1 MAYLSRLTLT
11 NYRNFRQADLA
22 LPPGVAVF
30 AGANAQG
37 KTALLEAIYTL
48 AVGQSFRAANAR
60 EVVNFDAATAGAAAY
75 VSGVAQRGEQNITA
89 VVGYL
94 PAGDTTTI
102 PDDAPANSD
111 NISDSDDTDRPP
123 QLPPVRKQ
131 IRINRQPARASGLLG
146 QIGAVLFFADDL
158 NLVLGSPSHRRRY
171 LDILISQCDR
181 YYLAALQ
188 RYQVALR
195 HRNGLLRRQ
204 RDAGG
209 VSDDEMRYWNDQLIE
224 SGTTLMLG
232 RRAALDTLAS
242 AADQLHRDLSDLV
255 RSLRIIY
262 EPRVPAHGTADDIKT
277 AFGAALQRT
286 AARER
291 ATAATAA
298 GPHRDDVAILLGGL
312 PAGSFAS
319 RGEAR
324 TIALSLRLA
333 EAEYL
338 AQARADDPVILLDDA
353 FSEMD
358 AARRERVLQKAAAYR
373 QTLIATTE
381 VDPVRAHFG
390 SNAAYFQVAN
400 NAVTPLP

>member
-11 NYRNFRQADLA
+11 NYRNFRQAELE

-60 EVVNFDAATAGAAAY
+60 EVVNFDAAGAGEAAY

-94 PAGDTTTI
+94 PAGEPTA
-102 PDDAPANSD
+102 PDAAPAGNHVHIAD
-111 NISDSDDTDRPP
+111 DSTPT
-123 QLPPVRKQ
+123 LPPVRKQ
-131 IRINRQPARASGLLG
+131 IRLNRQPTRASGLLG

-158 NLVLGSPSHRRRY
+158 NLVLGAPSHRRRY

-188 RYQVALR
+188 RYQSALR

-204 RDAGG
+204 RDTGG
-209 VSDDEMRYWNDQLIE
+209 VSDDEMRYWDEQLIA

-232 RRAALDTLAS
+232 RRAALTDLA
-242 AADQLHRDLSDLV
+242 AAAANLHRDLSDLA
-255 RSLRIIY
+255 RALRIMY
-262 EPRVPAHGTADDIKT
+262 QPRVPADGAADDIKA
-277 AFGAALQRT
+277 AFGAALRRT

-291 ATAATAA
+291 ATATTAV

-312 PAGSFAS
+312 PAGAFAS

-333 EAEYL
+333 EAAYL
-338 AQARADDPVILLDDA
+338 AQARADDPLILLDDA
-353 FSEMD
+353 LSEMD
-358 AARRERVLQKAAAYR
+358 TARRERVLQQAAGYR
-373 QTLIATTE
+373 QALIATTE
-381 VDPVRAHFG
+381 IAPVRAHFG
-390 SNAAYFQVAN
+390 PNAAYFQVAN
-400 NAVTPLP
+400 NTVTPLS

>member
-11 NYRNFRQADLA
+11 NYRNFRQAELE

-60 EVVNFDAATAGAAAY
+60 EVVNFDAASAGEAAY
-75 VSGVAQRGEQNITA
+75 VSGVAQRGDQNITA

-94 PAGDTTTI
+94 PAGEPTA
-102 PDDAPANSD
+102 PDGMPANSD
-111 NISDSDDTDRPP
+111 GDNDDNTDAIPA
-123 QLPPVRKQ
+123 LPPVRKQ
-131 IRINRQPARASGLLG
+131 IRLNRQPARASGLLG

-188 RYQVALR
+188 RYQSALR

-204 RDAGG
+204 RDTGG
-209 VSDDEMRYWNDQLIE
+209 VSDDEMRYWDEQLIE
-224 SGTTLMLG
+224 SGATLMLG
-232 RRAALDTLAS
+232 RRAALDDLA
-242 AADQLHRDLSDLV
+242 AAAAKLHRDLSDLA
-255 RSLRIIY
+255 RALRIIY
-262 EPRVPAHGTADDIKT
+262 QPRVPAEGAAADIKA
-277 AFGAALQRT
+277 AFGAALRRT

-298 GPHRDDVAILLGGL
+298 GPHRDDVAILLGDR
-312 PAGSFAS
+312 PAGAFAS

-333 EAEYL
+333 EAAYL
-338 AQARADDPVILLDDA
+338 AQARADDPLILLDDA
-353 FSEMD
+353 LSEMD
-358 AARRERVLQKAAAYR
+358 AARRERVLQQAAGYR
-373 QTLIATTE
+373 QALIATTE
-381 VDPVRAHFG
+381 IEPVRAHFG
-390 SNAAYFQVAN
+390 PNAAYFQVAN